1 MDDPIDELRQPDGL
15 RIIQADTDEHW
26 QQYDAVATRSYGHP
40 VGDIPLLR
48 HHADLRVAVVRGEI
62 AAGGLSV
69 SGHQYFGGKPVPAAL
84 LGAGCVAPEYR
95 GSHLSTR
102 LISERLRPL
111 QEQGAVLATL
121 WTAATGHVQRMGWTA
136 PVQAFSWAVPT
147 DELRRS
153 FTDAG
158 YDVTHGRTQH
168 SDTLHRQ
175 IAARWNGPWQRPA
188 WWHTWQQAKHPG
200 LTTYEF
206 RLPHHQVS
214 GSLSVAFEH
223 HSAEQRLVVH
233 DFWADTAQA
242 AAAMLAFLGRHN
254 SRIPTIDFQRTALP
268 PAPLLLHH
276 LHRTGSVTARSG
288 NPWLLRVLDLR
299 EAVRLRGW
307 PADAELALPIEVT
320 NHAGGATTRFHL
332 RIHDGSGELE
342 STSRSGHV
350 TLTPGQFAVWYAGG
364 YRTTAAALL
373 SGVHG
378 SPAAVRQ
385 LIRATSDQEPWMAD
399 HF

>member
-1 MDDPIDELRQPDGL
+1 MHDQTDELRQPDGL
-15 RIIQADTDEHW
+15 RFITVESDEHW
-26 QQYDAVATRSYGHP
+26 QQYDAVATRSYGHS
-40 VGDIPLLR
+40 VGDILLLR
-48 HHADLRVAVVRGEI
+48 HHADLRIAVARGEI
-62 AAGGLSV
+62 AAGGLSLI
-69 SGHQYFGGKPVPAAL
+69 GQQYFGGKPVPAAL
-84 LGAGCVAPEYR
+84 LGAGCVAPEHR

-102 LISERLRPL
+102 LITERLRPL

-136 PVQAFSWAVPT
+136 PVQAFSWTVPT

-153 FTDAG
+153 FTDANWV
-158 YDVTHGRTQH
+158 VTQGRTHH
-168 SDTLHRQ
+168 SDTLQHQ
-175 IAARWNGPWQRPA
+175 IAARWNGPWKRPS
-188 WWHTWQQAKHPG
+188 WWNTWLQAKHPG

-206 RLPHHQVS
+206 RLPHHAVS

-223 HSAEQRLVVH
+223 HHDGRRLVVH
-233 DFWADTAQA
+233 DFWPATAQA

-276 LHRTGSVTARSG
+276 LHRAGSVTAQAG

-299 EAVRLRGW
+299 KAVRLRGW
-307 PADAELALPIEVT
+307 PADADLALPIEVT
-320 NHAGGATTRFHL
+320 NHAGDDTSCFSI
-332 RIHDGSGELE
+332 RIHDGTGELE
-342 STSRSGHV
+342 PSGRPGHV
-350 TLTPGQFAVWYAGG
+350 TLTQGQFAVWYAGG

-378 SPAAVRQ
+378 DPAAVRQ
-385 LIRATSDQEPWMAD
+385 LIHATSDQEPWMAD

>member
-268 PAPLLLHH
+268 PRPPAPPPPAPNRKR
-276 LHRTGSVTARSG
+276 HRPVREPVAAPRPRPARS
-288 NPWLLRVLDLR
+288 R
-299 EAVRLRGW
+299 AAARLARRRRTRPPHRGHQ
-307 PADAELALPIEVT
+307 PRRGRHHPLPPPHPRRQRRT
-320 NHAGGATTRFHL
+320 
-332 RIHDGSGELE
+332 RIHQPIWPRHPDPGTVRRLVRGRLPHHGR
-342 STSRSGHV
+342 STAQRS
-350 TLTPGQFAVWYAGG
+350 TRQPRRRTPAHPRHQ
-364 YRTTAAALL
+364 
-373 SGVHG
+373 
-378 SPAAVRQ
+378 
-385 LIRATSDQEPWMAD
+385 
-399 HF
+399 